1 MKNVPIGGGTQLTTQ
16 KKKMK
21 KKLFIFFTLFIALFA
36 MSTSTFAQ
44 LANGTYYIKNVATG
58 KYFAAGSS
66 WGTHAII
73 DNHGIDVKLN
83 AIQDG
88 KYTIDTQISN
98 NGNNFLNGEYTDGAS
113 FTWTFVATTATDG
126 TPAFYINNG
135 EKNLSAQNNN
145 INLILSTTTDD
156 YAKWVFISEAD
167 RITDLANAT
176 TESGKDAT
184 WLIKGH
190 NFGRNDTRNKAWQGV
205 LSLKDTNGNADTY
218 TNLNTEKF
226 NTNFFDVN
234 QTIKVPNGKYVLEVQ
249 GYYRNGNVANSAAAH
264 LNGTENLLAKAYA
277 NSVEAPLLSIYADA
291 GKVDVGTTTNGINGK
306 FPNSQLNASAF
317 FSAGAYNL
325 TLDPVVV
332 SDGTL
337 KIGVKKTEKVDQD
350 WACFDNFR
358 LTYYGPNVSD
368 RATSTTS
375 PAEVAA
381 DTWYA
386 FDVPVAGDYTITPS
400 AGTIYY
406 TQNGELFPS
415 EITTS
420 ITEATQLALAQGK
433 LYVKASEAATITFAA
448 KTFTYEVGTASTD
461 VDYVQKGQTITVS
474 FANAGSNDPDAKFE
488 YKAKSITLNG
498 EAIDVTFADKA
509 FTFVM
514 PENTETSTTYT
525 LNIPAEAFGYTGHTM
540 NAAQNI
546 TLHTPAIF
554 DGTYYLYNT
563 DNKKYLSRGGN
574 YSTQAIV
581 DEYGIAIVVK
591 TDNENNTE
599 LKPFDSY
606 LNLGFD
612 DLLYTDAKG
621 NNIRKFNASKV
632 DGGYKFLNTTNKKY
646 LATNNGQVVG
656 NAVEGDNLQG
666 ASNIWTLETP
676 SQHSAAMTAFKNAQA
691 KEAATAA
698 GIDANT
704 VEDLT
709 NIVNDWTI
717 KNAIEI
723 GKLNGGEFFQ
733 AAGTR
738 KNSTKIDVAGLYK
751 LTIPAYKRV
760 AWADKAYDM
769 HVSEAEGLVAYIY
782 FGNAKTQ
789 VRSLYSEEGKTEDTK
804 GYSKPNNSTQWF
816 VNETGTGDAE
826 FAAGKY
832 ANDIWVYI
840 SEPGTYEYGITNN
853 SIGWCGDWTYFGTP
867 KLTYYSDKNTEPG
880 TDITNSYLKNPGFE
894 TGDLTGWTT
903 ESSKDTGVKDATDA
917 IYKTQGS
924 EGNKLFNTWS
934 DGKALTQ
941 NIGKLKAGVY
951 ELSAMLATGDNPDS
965 KGTVYLTVNDAKSA
979 GMVSRNGNKQVM
991 HKETLTF
998 VSDGKTETT
1007 IGAVGME
1014 IGNGHWWY
1022 KADDFKLTFVDN
1034 TNNLFKVLTDVIA
1047 NTAPWTTSG
1056 EYVNKHNEY
1065 KGLTETSAQAD
1076 ILSAIN
1082 YLKTNYDNYAWE
1094 NASVEHPYLMSNVI
1108 AKAELDDNDP
1118 WPGSGRLTKDITD
1131 HWSGGKKTV
1140 FVQNSGEYARKQAI
1154 TVPYSGKYLLKT
1166 AVRTFTDKAF
1176 ANIKMGDVVS
1186 STNTKTGNT
1195 GGNVNIDGTEGTNNL
1210 ANGNAGYGWTFNNLY
1225 YWCDADNT
1233 NTEIAIQLSV
1243 VDNSY
1248 KGNEAQASGMFLYYV
1263 GQTYEQVKNGVHY
1276 YYGEWEANDVA
1287 SELTNETPILDLTK
1301 ATING
1306 TVAIKATNKNGLV
1319 YTNSVNSLSGID
1331 NNIVKDGI
1339 CANLVLTDGYPF
1351 TTTKNFE
1358 ATKAT
1363 YTMTAIADGKFGTL
1377 VLPFAAQLPADGKA
1391 YALDGELNVID
1402 GELVGSAVT
1411 SLAANKP
1418 VLVTKAGEY
1427 TASAVSV
1434 AETSASQINTNGNL
1448 TGVYQNTEAPV
1459 GSYVLQ
1465 NHPATQGVAF
1475 YLVGEVKPTVKP
1487 FRAFIPVQGAKVKA
1501 IKVVFD
1507 GEATGI
1513 KEITSDNTKAE
1524 IFDLSGRRVAKAQ
1537 KGVYIIKGKKVI
1549 TTVQ

>member
-176 TESGKDAT
+176 TETGKDAT

-190 NFGRNDTRNKAWQGV
+190 NFGRNDTRNKAWQGG

-420 ITEATQLALAQGK
+420 TTEATLLTLAQGK
-433 LYVKASEAATITFAA
+433 LYVKASEATTISF
-448 KTFTYEVGTASTD
+448 FT
-461 VDYVQKGQTITVS
+461 
-474 FANAGSNDPDAKFE
+474 
-488 YKAKSITLNG
+488 
-498 EAIDVTFADKA
+498 
-509 FTFVM
+509 
-514 PENTETSTTYT
+514 
-525 LNIPAEAFGYTGHTM
+525 H
-540 NAAQNI
+540 
-546 TLHTPAIF
+546 
-554 DGTYYLYNT
+554 
-563 DNKKYLSRGGN
+563 
-574 YSTQAIV
+574 
-581 DEYGIAIVVK
+581 
-591 TDNENNTE
+591 E
-599 LKPFDSY
+599 L
-606 LNLGFD
+606 
-612 DLLYTDAKG
+612 
-621 NNIRKFNASKV
+621 
-632 DGGYKFLNTTNKKY
+632 
-646 LATNNGQVVG
+646 
-656 NAVEGDNLQG
+656 
-666 ASNIWTLETP
+666 
-676 SQHSAAMTAFKNAQA
+676 
-691 KEAATAA
+691 
-698 GIDANT
+698 
-704 VEDLT
+704 
-709 NIVNDWTI
+709 
-717 KNAIEI
+717 
-723 GKLNGGEFFQ
+723 
-733 AAGTR
+733 
-738 KNSTKIDVAGLYK
+738 
-751 LTIPAYKRV
+751 
-760 AWADKAYDM
+760 
-769 HVSEAEGLVAYIY
+769 
-782 FGNAKTQ
+782 
-789 VRSLYSEEGKTEDTK
+789 
-804 GYSKPNNSTQWF
+804 
-816 VNETGTGDAE
+816 
-826 FAAGKY
+826 
-832 ANDIWVYI
+832 
-840 SEPGTYEYGITNN
+840 
-853 SIGWCGDWTYFGTP
+853 
-867 KLTYYSDKNTEPG
+867 G

-903 ESSKDTGVKDATDA
+903 ENSTDTGVKDATDA
-917 IYKTQGS
+917 TYKAQGS
-924 EGNKLFNTWS
+924 EGSKLFNTWP

-941 NIGKLKAGVY
+941 NIGKLNAGVY

-965 KGTVYLTVNDAKSA
+965 KGTVYLTVNDTKSA

-998 VSDGKTETT
+998 VSDGKTEII

-1014 IGNGHWWY
+1014 IPNGHWWY

-1047 NTAPWTTSG
+1047 NTEPWTTSG

-1108 AKAELDDNDP
+1108 AKAELNDNGP
-1118 WPGSGRLTKDITD
+1118 WLGSGRLTKDITD
-1131 HWSGGKKTV
+1131 HWAGGNKTV

-1243 VDNSY
+1243 VDNNY
-1248 KGNEAQASGMFLYYV
+1248 KGNEAQASGMFLYYI

-1276 YYGEWEANDVA
+1276 YYGKWEANDVA

-1434 AETSASQINTNGNL
+1434 AETSASQININGNL

-1487 FRAFIPVQGAKVKA
+1487 FRAFIPTQDAKVKA

-1537 KGVYIIKGKKVI
+1537 KGVYIINGKKVI
-1549 TTVQ
+1549 KK

>member
-36 MSTSTFAQ
+36 MSTSAFAQ

-73 DNHGIDVKLN
+73 DNHGIDVKLT
-83 AIQDG
+83 AMQEG

-98 NGNNFLNGEYTDGAS
+98 GNGSGKNFLAIIDGNLYTDGTTFS
-113 FTWTFVATTATDG
+113 WTFKPTNTTDG
-126 TPAFYINNG
+126 TQAFYIQNG
-135 EKNLSAQNNN
+135 EKNISTQKDN
-145 INLILSTTTDD
+145 IDLILSTANDD
-156 YAKWVFISEAD
+156 YAKWVFISESD
-167 RITDLANAT
+167 RIADLANAT
-176 TESGKDAT
+176 TKTGKDAT

-190 NFGRNDTRNKAWQGV
+190 NFGHNDTRNDAWQGGIK
-205 LSLKDTNGNADTY
+205 LNQNAQAFAFA
-218 TNLNTEKF
+218 NFNTEQYD
-226 NTNFFDVN
+226 TDFDVN
-234 QTIKVPNGKYVLEVQ
+234 QTINVPNGKYVLEVQ
-249 GYYRNGNVANSAAAH
+249 GYYRNGSIAKSSAAH
-264 LNGTENLLAKAYA
+264 LNGTEKLLAKVFA
-277 NSVEAPLLSIYADA
+277 NSVEATLPSIYADA

-306 FPNSQLNASAF
+306 FPNGQDDASAF

-337 KIGVKKTEKVDQD
+337 KIGVKKTEKVSTD

-358 LTYYGPNVSD
+358 LTYYGLKVSD

-386 FDVPVAGDYTITPS
+386 FDVPVAGKYTITPS

-406 TQNGELFPS
+406 TQDGELFPS

-420 ITEATQLALAQGK
+420 TTEATQLALAQGK
-433 LYVKASEAATITFAA
+433 LYVKASEATTISF
-448 KTFTYEVGTASTD
+448 FTYEV
-461 VDYVQKGQTITVS
+461 
-474 FANAGSNDPDAKFE
+474 
-488 YKAKSITLNG
+488 
-498 EAIDVTFADKA
+498 
-509 FTFVM
+509 
-514 PENTETSTTYT
+514 
-525 LNIPAEAFGYTGHTM
+525 
-540 NAAQNI
+540 
-546 TLHTPAIF
+546 
-554 DGTYYLYNT
+554 
-563 DNKKYLSRGGN
+563 
-574 YSTQAIV
+574 
-581 DEYGIAIVVK
+581 
-591 TDNENNTE
+591 
-599 LKPFDSY
+599 
-606 LNLGFD
+606 
-612 DLLYTDAKG
+612 
-621 NNIRKFNASKV
+621 
-632 DGGYKFLNTTNKKY
+632 
-646 LATNNGQVVG
+646 
-656 NAVEGDNLQG
+656 
-666 ASNIWTLETP
+666 
-676 SQHSAAMTAFKNAQA
+676 
-691 KEAATAA
+691 
-698 GIDANT
+698 
-704 VEDLT
+704 
-709 NIVNDWTI
+709 
-717 KNAIEI
+717 
-723 GKLNGGEFFQ
+723 
-733 AAGTR
+733 
-738 KNSTKIDVAGLYK
+738 
-751 LTIPAYKRV
+751 
-760 AWADKAYDM
+760 
-769 HVSEAEGLVAYIY
+769 
-782 FGNAKTQ
+782 
-789 VRSLYSEEGKTEDTK
+789 
-804 GYSKPNNSTQWF
+804 
-816 VNETGTGDAE
+816 
-826 FAAGKY
+826 
-832 ANDIWVYI
+832 
-840 SEPGTYEYGITNN
+840 
-853 SIGWCGDWTYFGTP
+853 
-867 KLTYYSDKNTEPG
+867 G

-903 ESSKDTGVKDATDA
+903 ESSNDTGVKDANNDT
-917 IYKTQGS
+917 YKAQGS

-941 NIGKLKAGVY
+941 NIGKLNAGVY

-965 KGTVYLTVNDAKSA
+965 KGTVYLTVNDTKSA

-998 VSDGKTETT
+998 VSDGKTEIT

-1047 NTAPWTTSG
+1047 NTKPWTTSG
-1056 EYVNKHNEY
+1056 EYVNKYNEY

-1108 AKAELDDNDP
+1108 AKAELDDNTP
-1118 WPGSGRLTKDITD
+1118 WLGSGRLTKPNTD

-1140 FVQNSGEYARKQAI
+1140 FVQNSGEYARTQAI

-1186 STNTKTGNT
+1186 TTNTKTGNT
-1195 GGNVNIDGTEGTNNL
+1195 GGNVNIDGTEGTNNR
-1210 ANGNAGYGWTFNNLY
+1210 ANGNAGYGWTFNNLN

-1233 NTEIAIQLSV
+1233 NTNIAIQLSI

-1276 YYGEWEANDVA
+1276 YYGKWEANDVA
-1287 SELTNETPILDLTK
+1287 NELTNETPILDLTK

-1306 TVAIKATNKNGLV
+1306 TVDIKATNKNGLV

-1465 NHPATQGVAF
+1465 NHTATQGVAF

-1487 FRAFIPVQGAKVKA
+1487 FRAFIPAQDAKVKA

-1524 IFDLSGRRVAKAQ
+1524 IFDLSGRRVTKAQ
-1537 KGVYIIKGKKVI
+1537 KGVYIINGKKVI
-1549 TTVQ
+1549 KK

>member
-1 MKNVPIGGGTQLTTQ
+1 
-16 KKKMK
+16 
-21 KKLFIFFTLFIALFA
+21 
-36 MSTSTFAQ
+36 MSTSAFAQ

-73 DNHGIDVKLN
+73 DNHGIDVKLT
-83 AIQDG
+83 AMQEG

-98 NGNNFLNGEYTDGAS
+98 GNGSGKNFLAIIDGNLYTDGTTFS
-113 FTWTFVATTATDG
+113 WTFKPTNTTDG
-126 TPAFYINNG
+126 TQAFYIQNG
-135 EKNLSAQNNN
+135 EKNISTQKDN
-145 INLILSTTTDD
+145 IDLILSTANDD
-156 YAKWVFISEAD
+156 YAKWVFISESD
-167 RITDLANAT
+167 RIADLANAT
-176 TESGKDAT
+176 TKTGKDAT

-190 NFGRNDTRNKAWQGV
+190 NFGHNDTRNDAWQGGIK
-205 LSLKDTNGNADTY
+205 LNQNAQAFAFA
-218 TNLNTEKF
+218 NFNTEQYD
-226 NTNFFDVN
+226 TDFDVN
-234 QTIKVPNGKYVLEVQ
+234 QTINVPNGKYVLEVQ
-249 GYYRNGNVANSAAAH
+249 GYYRNGSIAKSSAAH
-264 LNGTENLLAKAYA
+264 LNGTEKLLAKVFA
-277 NSVEAPLLSIYADA
+277 NSVEATLPSIYADA

-306 FPNSQLNASAF
+306 FPNGQDDASAF

-337 KIGVKKTEKVDQD
+337 KIGVKKTEKVSTD

-358 LTYYGPNVSD
+358 LTYYGLKVSD

-386 FDVPVAGDYTITPS
+386 FDVPVAGKYTITPS
-400 AGTIYY
+400 TGTIYY
-406 TQNGELFPS
+406 TQDGELFPS

-420 ITEATQLALAQGK
+420 TTEATQLALAQGK
-433 LYVKASEAATITFAA
+433 LYVKASEATTISF
-448 KTFTYEVGTASTD
+448 FTYEVGT
-461 VDYVQKGQTITVS
+461 
-474 FANAGSNDPDAKFE
+474 
-488 YKAKSITLNG
+488 
-498 EAIDVTFADKA
+498 
-509 FTFVM
+509 
-514 PENTETSTTYT
+514 
-525 LNIPAEAFGYTGHTM
+525 
-540 NAAQNI
+540 
-546 TLHTPAIF
+546 
-554 DGTYYLYNT
+554 
-563 DNKKYLSRGGN
+563 
-574 YSTQAIV
+574 
-581 DEYGIAIVVK
+581 
-591 TDNENNTE
+591 
-599 LKPFDSY
+599 
-606 LNLGFD
+606 
-612 DLLYTDAKG
+612 DL
-621 NNIRKFNASKV
+621 
-632 DGGYKFLNTTNKKY
+632 
-646 LATNNGQVVG
+646 
-656 NAVEGDNLQG
+656 
-666 ASNIWTLETP
+666 
-676 SQHSAAMTAFKNAQA
+676 
-691 KEAATAA
+691 
-698 GIDANT
+698 
-704 VEDLT
+704 
-709 NIVNDWTI
+709 
-717 KNAIEI
+717 
-723 GKLNGGEFFQ
+723 
-733 AAGTR
+733 
-738 KNSTKIDVAGLYK
+738 
-751 LTIPAYKRV
+751 
-760 AWADKAYDM
+760 
-769 HVSEAEGLVAYIY
+769 
-782 FGNAKTQ
+782 
-789 VRSLYSEEGKTEDTK
+789 
-804 GYSKPNNSTQWF
+804 
-816 VNETGTGDAE
+816 
-826 FAAGKY
+826 
-832 ANDIWVYI
+832 
-840 SEPGTYEYGITNN
+840 
-853 SIGWCGDWTYFGTP
+853 
-867 KLTYYSDKNTEPG
+867 
-880 TDITNSYLKNPGFE
+880 TNSYLKNPGFE

-903 ESSKDTGVKDATDA
+903 EQSNDTGVKDTNNET
-917 IYKTQGS
+917 YKAQGS
-924 EGNKLFNTWS
+924 EGKKLFNTWS

-941 NIGKLKAGVY
+941 NIGKLNAGVY
-951 ELSAMLATGDNPDS
+951 ELSAMLATGDNPNS
-965 KGTVYLTVNDAKSA
+965 KGTVYLTVNDTKSA

-998 VSDGKTETT
+998 VSDGKTEIT

-1047 NTAPWTTSG
+1047 NTEPWITSG
-1056 EYVNKHNEY
+1056 EYVTKHNEY
-1065 KGLTETSAQAD
+1065 KGLTESSAQAD

-1108 AKAELDDNDP
+1108 AKAELDDNTP
-1118 WPGSGRLTKDITD
+1118 WLGSGRLTKPNTD

-1140 FVQNSGEYARKQAI
+1140 FVQNSGEYARTQAI

-1186 STNTKTGNT
+1186 TTNTKTGNT
-1195 GGNVNIDGTEGTNNL
+1195 GGNVNIDGTEGINNR
-1210 ANGNAGYGWTFNNLY
+1210 ANGNAGYGWTFNNLN

-1233 NTEIAIQLSV
+1233 NTEIAIQLSTV
-1243 VDNSY
+1243 SDDFSR
-1248 KGNEAQASGMFLYYV
+1248 GNEAQASGMFLYYV
-1263 GQTYEQVKNGVHY
+1263 GQTYDQVENGVHY
-1276 YYGEWEANDVA
+1276 YYGKWEANDVA

-1331 NNIVKDGI
+1331 NNIVKDGT
-1339 CANLVLTDGYPF
+1339 CENLVLTDGYPF
-1351 TTTKNFE
+1351 TATKNFE

-1465 NHPATQGVAF
+1465 NHTATQGVAF

-1487 FRAFIPVQGAKVKA
+1487 FRAFIPAQDAKVKA

-1524 IFDLSGRRVAKAQ
+1524 IFDLSGRRVTKAQ
-1537 KGVYIIKGKKVI
+1537 KGVYIINGKKVI
-1549 TTVQ
+1549 KK

>member
-73 DNHGIDVKLN
+73 DNHGIDVKLT
-83 AIQDG
+83 AMQEG

-98 NGNNFLNGEYTDGAS
+98 GNGSGKNFLAIIDGNLYTDGTTFS
-113 FTWTFVATTATDG
+113 WTFKPTNTTDG
-126 TPAFYINNG
+126 TQAFYIQNG
-135 EKNLSAQNNN
+135 EKNISTQKDN
-145 INLILSTTTDD
+145 IDLILSTDNDD
-156 YAKWVFISEAD
+156 YAKWVFISESD
-167 RITDLANAT
+167 RIADLANAT
-176 TESGKDAT
+176 TKTGKDAT

-190 NFGRNDTRNKAWQGV
+190 NFGHNDTRNDAWQGGIK
-205 LSLKDTNGNADTY
+205 LNQNAQAFAFA
-218 TNLNTEKF
+218 NFNTEQYD
-226 NTNFFDVN
+226 TDFDVN
-234 QTIKVPNGKYVLEVQ
+234 QTINVPNGKYVLEVQ
-249 GYYRNGNVANSAAAH
+249 GYYRNGSIAKSSAAH
-264 LNGTENLLAKAYA
+264 LNGTEKLLAKVFA
-277 NSVEAPLLSIYADA
+277 NSVEATLPSIYADA

-306 FPNSQLNASAF
+306 FPNGQDDASAF

-337 KIGVKKTEKVDQD
+337 KIGVKKTEKVSTD

-358 LTYYGPNVSD
+358 LTYYGLKVSD

-386 FDVPVAGDYTITPS
+386 FDVPVAGKYTITPS
-400 AGTIYY
+400 TGTIYY
-406 TQNGELFPS
+406 TQDGELFPS

-420 ITEATQLALAQGK
+420 TTEATQLALAQGK
-433 LYVKASEAATITFAA
+433 LYVKASEATTISF
-448 KTFTYEVGTASTD
+448 FTYEVGT
-461 VDYVQKGQTITVS
+461 
-474 FANAGSNDPDAKFE
+474 
-488 YKAKSITLNG
+488 
-498 EAIDVTFADKA
+498 
-509 FTFVM
+509 
-514 PENTETSTTYT
+514 
-525 LNIPAEAFGYTGHTM
+525 
-540 NAAQNI
+540 
-546 TLHTPAIF
+546 
-554 DGTYYLYNT
+554 
-563 DNKKYLSRGGN
+563 
-574 YSTQAIV
+574 
-581 DEYGIAIVVK
+581 
-591 TDNENNTE
+591 
-599 LKPFDSY
+599 
-606 LNLGFD
+606 
-612 DLLYTDAKG
+612 DL
-621 NNIRKFNASKV
+621 
-632 DGGYKFLNTTNKKY
+632 
-646 LATNNGQVVG
+646 
-656 NAVEGDNLQG
+656 
-666 ASNIWTLETP
+666 
-676 SQHSAAMTAFKNAQA
+676 
-691 KEAATAA
+691 
-698 GIDANT
+698 
-704 VEDLT
+704 
-709 NIVNDWTI
+709 
-717 KNAIEI
+717 
-723 GKLNGGEFFQ
+723 
-733 AAGTR
+733 
-738 KNSTKIDVAGLYK
+738 
-751 LTIPAYKRV
+751 
-760 AWADKAYDM
+760 
-769 HVSEAEGLVAYIY
+769 
-782 FGNAKTQ
+782 
-789 VRSLYSEEGKTEDTK
+789 
-804 GYSKPNNSTQWF
+804 
-816 VNETGTGDAE
+816 
-826 FAAGKY
+826 
-832 ANDIWVYI
+832 
-840 SEPGTYEYGITNN
+840 
-853 SIGWCGDWTYFGTP
+853 
-867 KLTYYSDKNTEPG
+867 
-880 TDITNSYLKNPGFE
+880 TNSYLKNPGFE

-903 ESSKDTGVKDATDA
+903 EQSNDTGVKDTNNET
-917 IYKTQGS
+917 YKAQGS
-924 EGNKLFNTWS
+924 EGKKLFNTWS

-941 NIGKLKAGVY
+941 NIGKLNAGVY
-951 ELSAMLATGDNPDS
+951 ELSAMLATGDNPNS
-965 KGTVYLTVNDAKSA
+965 KGTVYLTVNDTKSA

-1047 NTAPWTTSG
+1047 NTKPWTTSG
-1056 EYVNKHNEY
+1056 EYVNKYNEY

-1108 AKAELDDNDP
+1108 AKAELDDNTP
-1118 WPGSGRLTKDITD
+1118 WLGSGRLTKPNTD

-1140 FVQNSGEYARKQAI
+1140 FVQNSGEYARTQAI

-1186 STNTKTGNT
+1186 TTNTKTGNT
-1195 GGNVNIDGTEGTNNL
+1195 GGNVNIDGTEGINNR
-1210 ANGNAGYGWTFNNLY
+1210 ANGNAGYGWTFNNLN

-1233 NTEIAIQLSV
+1233 NTEIAIQLSTV
-1243 VDNSY
+1243 SDDFSR
-1248 KGNEAQASGMFLYYV
+1248 GNEAQASGMFLYYV
-1263 GQTYEQVKNGVHY
+1263 GQTYDQVENGVHY
-1276 YYGEWEANDVA
+1276 YYGKWEANDVA
-1287 SELTNETPILDLTK
+1287 SELTNETPILDLTN

-1331 NNIVKDGI
+1331 NNIVKDGT
-1339 CANLVLTDGYPF
+1339 CENLVLTDGYPF
-1351 TTTKNFE
+1351 TATKNFE

-1465 NHPATQGVAF
+1465 NHTATQGVAF

-1487 FRAFIPVQGAKVKA
+1487 FRAFIPAQDAKVKA

-1524 IFDLSGRRVAKAQ
+1524 IFDLSGRRVTKAQ
-1537 KGVYIIKGKKVI
+1537 KGVYIINGKKVI
-1549 TTVQ
+1549 KK